1 MSVNDDIAD
10 GPFPVYDAAD
20 LGRAVHRLRSAR
32 GWTQTDL
39 ADWLG
44 VHRVTVAKLE
54 QGGTVDL
61 PVVIRALAVLG
72 AMVTVHRRGVE
83 LEPVER
89 SGG

>member
-1 MSVNDDIAD
+1 MSSNVDITK

-20 LGRAVHRLRSAR
+20 LGRAIHRLRAQR

-39 ADWLG
+39 AEWLG
-44 VHRVTVAKLE
+44 VHRVTVAKME

-72 AMVTVHRRGVE
+72 AMVTVHRRGME

-89 SGG
+89 SVG